1 MEERSQT
8 AGHFSMTPSVADTGA
23 ISGLPC
29 PLEDGYSRALAWVQH
44 SGGSVGLSLNGAPME
59 KVGNAVV
66 TALQGETWSENPFR
80 LDGVGSGPLTVTLE
94 MDRGSDDAVA
104 VYNYRVVLL

>member
-1 MEERSQT
+1 
-8 AGHFSMTPSVADTGA
+8 
-23 ISGLPC
+23 
-29 PLEDGYSRALAWVQH
+29 
-44 SGGSVGLSLNGAPME
+44 ME

-104 VYNYRVVLL
+104 VYNYGVVLL